1 MDARNSFFNYIS
13 SNKPFSTNKSTYF
26 THFLPLYFLPPSPS
40 ENGRFGVYHRGQ
52 NRYHDST

>member
-26 THFLPLYFLPPSPS
+26 THFLPLYFLPPQKRPFSD
-40 ENGRFGVYHRGQ
+40 GLGG
-52 NRYHDST
+52 